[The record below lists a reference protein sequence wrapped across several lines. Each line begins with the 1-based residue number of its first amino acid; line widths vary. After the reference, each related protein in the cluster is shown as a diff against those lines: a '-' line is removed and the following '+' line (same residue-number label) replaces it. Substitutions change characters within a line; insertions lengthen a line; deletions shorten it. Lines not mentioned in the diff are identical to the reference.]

1 MSRELEELKA
11 RISKLKRSRRRG
23 SGGGLY
29 PIVGTEVLAIVEKL
43 RAKKLGWP
51 EIEEKVGL
59 SKTTLLCW
67 KRKAKQ
73 QGMAEGDEISRA
85 TAKRPRQRSKRL
97 VPVTVKDERMES
109 PSQLVSLTLTTPS
122 GFKVEGLSEGQ
133 VRRLIGSLRCS

>member
-11 RISKLKRSRRRG
+11 RISTLKRSRRRG

-29 PIVGTEVLAIVEKL
+29 PIVGPEVLAIVEKL
-43 RAKKLGWP
+43 RAKQLGWP

-67 KRKAKQ
+67 KRKARQ
-73 QGMAEGDEISRA
+73 QGLVEGDEFSQA
-85 TAKRPRQRSKRL
+85 MPKRPRRGNKKL
-97 VPVTVKDERMES
+97 VPVTVKDERIES

-133 VRRLIGSLRCS
+133 VRRLIGGLRCS